1 LEEKWEVWKRNL
13 KDERMKEGESGA
25 GIRVQM
31 RMRMKKQMKDDVE
44 LNEVRVAIN
53 DMMER
58 KECSSRKIGLERLW
72 RSRRWRSMRKLES
85 EEKGKTKECHGKRS
99 KGEEDRTGE

>member
-1 LEEKWEVWKRNL
+1 LEEKWEVWKKNL

-31 RMRMKKQMKDDVE
+31 RTRTRMKKSMKDDVE
-44 LNEVRVAIN
+44 LKEVRVGIE

-58 KECSSRKIGLERLW
+58 KECSSRKTGLERLW
-72 RSRRWRSMRKLES
+72 RSRRLRLMRKLDS
-85 EEKGKTKECHGKRS
+85 EEE
-99 KGEEDRTGE
+99 EEDRRMPRDKIER